1 MSNQQKFRGK
11 NKVPYLKPKGS
22 TVAPLDKMGRYK
34 KASNII
40 LQYLQQGVREGEWI
54 IYKK

>member
-40 LQYLQQGVREGEWI
+40 LQYLQQGVREGE
-54 IYKK
+54 